1 MLLALILYPLLGIAA
16 CCFSVALVTAWALG
30 GE

>member
-1 MLLALILYPLLGIAA
+1 MAFAVIFYVCGGIALP
-16 CCFSVALVTAWALG
+16 CFLVAAVAAVALG

>member
-1 MLLALILYPLLGIAA
+1 MATALILYPLLAVSA

>member
-1 MLLALILYPLLGIAA
+1 MAFAVIFYPLLAVSA
-16 CCFSVALVTAWALG
+16 FCFSVALVTAWALG